1 MQKSTF
7 IAFFFSFVVCLNIA
21 QAKGIYPTNFNL
33 IPTSETLGKG
43 GYSLWSGMFPYENS
57 DKTVTPIDVNIGGFF
72 KEKHHVWLK
81 SNIYLIPIRMTYGL
95 TERLDLTFGGTYSI
109 GNSEKSIK
117 DYYEIGDE
125 TKERVYPQTVFDGML
140 GVKYNIQKSSG
151 RIPSLAFGGEL
162 QMGYTIDDEFVD
174 ETLENSFPFIGVLSY
189 MSGGY
194 ELGIVNVQG
203 GLGMFLSSKSVQ
215 SNRRFDVLIQLG
227 VEVPFDGFSA
237 VVDVSL
243 FRPYSGIGFENVVS
257 GGFRYNFT
265 SNASINASVASVGGF
280 AISLT
285 FGGKKPE
292 ATVPTKSA
300 PSLF

>member
-1 MQKSTF
+1 MRKLRF
-7 IAFFFSFVVCLNIA
+7 IVIFFSLLVSLNIT
-21 QAKGIYPTNFNL
+21 QAKGMYPVNFNL

-57 DKTVTPIDVNIGGFF
+57 DKTVTPIDVNVGGIF
-72 KEKHHVWLK
+72 KEKHDVWLK
-81 SNIYLIPIRMTYGL
+81 SNIYLIPIRITYGL
-95 TERLDLTFGGTYSI
+95 TEKLDLTFGGTYSI

-125 TKERVYPQTVFDGML
+125 TKERVYPQTVFDGTFGM
-140 GVKYNIQKSSG
+140 KYNIQKSSG
-151 RIPSLAFGGEL
+151 RVPSLAFGGEL
-162 QMGYTIDDEFVD
+162 QMGYTIDNEFVD
-174 ETLENSFPFIGVLSY
+174 ETLEDSFPFVGVLSY

-194 ELGIVNVQG
+194 EIGIVNVQG

-215 SNRRFDVLIQLG
+215 SNRRFDVLVQLG
-227 VEVPFDGFSA
+227 VEVPFNGFSA
-237 VVDVSL
+237 VMDVSI

-257 GGFRYNFT
+257 GGFRYNFA

-285 FGGKKPE
+285 IGGKKPE
-292 ATVPTKSA
+292 VIAPTKTA